1 MKHPKC
7 PHEEAVARAAR
18 TGNWETSLTTHATT
32 CPICREIM
40 KTSTWMQALARSSES
55 SLSLPD
61 ASLLWWRAQLSEK
74 QAKAERS
81 QDLLEWIAF
90 ASVAVPSLGLIV
102 WLAWNWYAIQGWI
115 AWILVG
121 AQPRMTAYSVLILLP
136 PIITLLSLA
145 AVVLVYPIFGEE

>member
-1 MKHPKC
+1 MKHAKC
-7 PHEEAVARAAR
+7 PHEEAIARAAR
-18 TGNWETSLTTHATT
+18 TGNWEASLTTHATT

-40 KTSTWMQALARSSES
+40 KTSTWMQALGRSSEG

-74 QAKAERS
+74 RAKAVGS
-81 QDLLEWIAF
+81 QDVLEWIAF
-90 ASVAVPSLGLIV
+90 ASVAVPSLGLMA
-102 WLAWNWYAIQGWI
+102 WLVWNWYAIQGWI

-121 AQPRMTAYSVLILLP
+121 AQPGMTGYSASILLS

-145 AVVLVYPIFGEE
+145 AVVLVYPILGEE